1 MKKKGLW
8 NTALRS
14 ALGETLPIYPLLLI
28 LSVYVI
34 EVSPLLLW
42 AAFGLGV
49 FGGGIAAERMRREP
63 AYLASAALPVLLV
76 VTIAA
81 LQPAKLALGQVFC
94 LLIVLLIA
102 GGRGVYREFR
112 IPPSSRAETL
122 AASAWLAAGIIVYRL
137 SFVLPFGLSEYRFS
151 VYLSCAL
158 TLALI
163 LLRRNTHRVRESQG
177 LSASEE
183 MPANRLLYANRGFVA
198 VLLLLIV
205 GAGLLFPSTN
215 PFGNLSRKQ
224 EPQDV
229 PVFADRPASPR
240 DPATE
245 CLILYEKERD
255 QAEREGRPVSLDDLP
270 PQCQQDYADAGNEGD
285 GGNYG
290 WVDWVVAAGVAAA
303 LLATA
308 YYVLRILFVVFGE
321 WLPDWLKRLLAN
333 LRITAGIRT
342 KEEEQAYLD
351 ETEKIRT
358 HRSKSPPVR
367 VSFAVPEK
375 GPRRD
380 YFLLIRE
387 AIRKGYLFRPWLT
400 PSETGRELAAKP
412 AYREL
417 DEAQVEQVI
426 ERYNQTR
433 YAEKPKR
440 DEDSP
445 QR

>member
-1 MKKKGLW
+1 MKKTGLR

-14 ALGETLPIYPLLLI
+14 AFGETLPVYPLLLI

-34 EVSPLLLW
+34 EISPLLLW
-42 AAFGLGV
+42 AAFGLSV
-49 FGGGIAAERMRREP
+49 LGGGVAAARLRREP
-63 AYLASAALPVLLV
+63 AYLVSAALPILLV
-76 VTIAA
+76 AAIAIA
-81 LQPAKLALGQVFC
+81 LPALAAGQVFC
-94 LLIVLLIA
+94 LLILLLIA

-112 IPPSSRAETL
+112 VPPSSRAETL
-122 AASAWLAAGIIVYRL
+122 AASAWLAAGIAVYRL
-137 SFVLPFGLSEYRFS
+137 SFAFPLALSEYRFS
-151 VYLSCAL
+151 VYVSCAL

-215 PFGNLSRKQ
+215 PFGNLPRPQ
-224 EPQDV
+224 EPQGV
-229 PVFADRPASPR
+229 PVFADRPAPPQ
-240 DPATE
+240 DPVAE

-255 QAEREGRPVSLDDLP
+255 QAEREGRTVSLDHLP
-270 PQCQQDYADAGNEGD
+270 PQCQQDYTDASREGD
-285 GGNYG
+285 GGSYG

-308 YYVLRILFVVFGE
+308 YYALRILFVVFGE

-333 LRITAGIRT
+333 LRITAGIDKRS
-342 KEEEQAYLD
+342 EEDAYRD
-351 ETEKIRT
+351 TTEIIGSR
-358 HRSKSPPVR
+358 RSVR
-367 VSFAVPEK
+367 IQSGPSRFAEPES

-380 YFLLIRE
+380 YFRLVRE
-387 AIRKGYLFRPWLT
+387 AVRRGYVFRPWLT
-400 PSETGRELAAKP
+400 PNETGREIAAKP
-412 AYREL
+412 DIREW
-417 DEAQVEQVI
+417 EEPQVNELV
-426 ERYNQTR
+426 ERYNRAR
-433 YAEKPKR
+433 YAEQPKR
-440 DEDSP
+440 NEDFP